1 MIMEIL
7 EIIIMVCALFLCGI
21 MTALL
26 FYLFGIS
33 DELKRLREERK
44 KRHDR
49 KRKASND
56 GKDTDGKGGNTTTR
70 VHKKRTKR

>member
-21 MTALL
+21 MTAML
-26 FYLFGIS
+26 FYLFGLS
-33 DELKRLREERK
+33 EELKRLKEERE

-49 KRKASND
+49 KRKASNN
-56 GKDTDGKGGNTTTR
+56 GKDTDGKGGDTTTR
-70 VHKKRTKR
+70 VHKRRAK